1 MSAFVNSIQLGKEF
15 KNYTTVLEFTTG
27 TYEEEGES
35 VLQKKVPVR
44 FEVYETD
51 VSINVEIHINVTSFS
66 SISYCGISEIAL
78 QLKNMANIQSD
89 HWI

>member
-1 MSAFVNSIQLGKEF
+1 MLLQHDSRGIMMSAFVNSIQLGKEF

-51 VSINVEIHINVTSFS
+51 VSIHVEILINVTSFS
-66 SISYCGISEIAL
+66 SISYCRISVRL
-78 QLKNMANIQSD
+78 VSLR
-89 HWI
+89 

>member
-51 VSINVEIHINVTSFS
+51 VSNRDPVQRTLAMQG
-66 SISYCGISEIAL
+66 SII
-78 QLKNMANIQSD
+78 
-89 HWI
+89 